1 MTGSIDE
8 VKAEFFETLAHPARI
23 RARVASGW
31 GTGERSVSGLIP
43 DVGREPSHLSQQLG
57 VLRRVNVIHRLVIGL
72 HQPCAH
78 SRSLPSTADLAITTP

>member
-1 MTGSIDE
+1 MTGSIYE
-8 VKAEFFETLAHPARI
+8 VRPSLI
-23 RARVASGW
+23 RRAFVLELLRD
-31 GTGERSVSGLIP
+31 GERSVSGLIA